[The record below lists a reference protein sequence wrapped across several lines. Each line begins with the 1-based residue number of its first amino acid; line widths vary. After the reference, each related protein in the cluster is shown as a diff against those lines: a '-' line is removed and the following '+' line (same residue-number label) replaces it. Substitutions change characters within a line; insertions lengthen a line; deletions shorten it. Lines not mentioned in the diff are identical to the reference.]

1 MVNENCGLAWCP
13 WLPTRPG
20 LLGHLHG
27 LWIRAQAVFISF
39 SSSICAE
46 TYCNIYIYTYTYTYI
61 CIHIVQILCICIY
74 VLGVFMVFLDGVFLC
89 HPMIFVRCEAS
100 AQSCW
105 FDPKEI
111 GGSRSCTHLTSK
123 WAKVPLA
130 MSTRQERFCEFW
142 K

>member
-1 MVNENCGLAWCP
+1 MKTVV
-13 WLPTRPG
+13 WLGALGCQPG
-20 LLGHLHG
+20 LGYLD
-27 LWIRAQAVFISF
+27 ISTGF
-39 SSSICAE
+39 GYGRRPCSYHSVHPYVQKH
-46 TYCNIYIYTYTYTYI
+46 TVIYIYTYTYTYI

>member
-1 MVNENCGLAWCP
+1 MY
-13 WLPTRPG
+13 
-20 LLGHLHG
+20 
-27 LWIRAQAVFISF
+27 
-39 SSSICAE
+39 
-46 TYCNIYIYTYTYTYI
+46 TYCTDIMYM
-61 CIHIVQILCICIY
+61 Y
-74 VLGVFMVFLDGVFLC
+74 VYMFLAFSWCFWMVCSCVN
-89 HPMIFVRCEAS
+89 PMIFVRCEAS